1 MNAMKWLF
9 LVGAV
14 ASLATACGDDDEGK
28 GGGTGGSA
36 TGGSGTGGSGTG
48 AAATGGGA
56 GAANVL
62 DIAVCDPENGPFSL
76 TIDNPY
82 FPLAVGQKSVFDG
95 EEDGVPVHLEIT
107 VLDETEDVAGVT
119 TRVVEERELEDDV
132 LVEISRNFFAQ
143 APDGTV
149 CYFGEEV
156 DIYDDTGTNVESH
169 EGAWVADGA
178 DNRPGII
185 MPNEDSIE
193 LNVEYDQEAAPGVAE
208 DHAKIVAIG
217 ESITVPAGTFDET
230 INTEE
235 TTPLEPGNVS
245 EKSYAKG
252 VGLLEDGDLKL
263 TSY

>member
-1 MNAMKWLF
+1 MNAMKWIF

-14 ASLATACGDDDEGK
+14 ASLATACGDDDDGD
-28 GGGTGGSA
+28 GGGTGGAA
-36 TGGSGTGGSGTG
+36 TGGSGTGGSATG
-48 AAATGGGA
+48 GQGGGA
-56 GAANVL
+56 GSANVL
-62 DIAVCDPENGPFSL
+62 DISVCDPENGPFSL

-82 FPLAVGQKSVFDG
+82 FPLVVGQKSVFDG
-95 EEDGVPVHLEIT
+95 EEDGVPLHLEIT

-156 DIYDDTGTNVESH
+156 DIYDDTGTTVESH

-185 MPNEDSIE
+185 MPSEDAIE
-193 LNVEYDQEAAPGVAE
+193 LNVEYDQESAPGVAE

-217 ESITVPAGTFDET
+217 ESVTVPAGTFDET
-230 INTEE
+230 IHTEE
-235 TTPLEPGNVS
+235 TSPLEPGSVS